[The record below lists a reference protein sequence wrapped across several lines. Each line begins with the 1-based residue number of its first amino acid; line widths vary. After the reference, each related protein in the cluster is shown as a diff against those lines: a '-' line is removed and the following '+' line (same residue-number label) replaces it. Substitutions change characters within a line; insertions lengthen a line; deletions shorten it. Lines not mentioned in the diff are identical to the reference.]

1 MSILFKFSLPFYFIL
16 TPLFSVSAPPFP
28 YEVEQ
33 PDGSKIPVRIFGHE
47 YYNWVETEDGYVID
61 WIEDATRLG
70 WYYCEL
76 NDVGKFSPSHIP
88 VEYPAPDNL
97 HIPRKLKE
105 FNPHVRK
112 ITHGDRHSGSSQDAN
127 LQRLAG
133 NSLIKPL
140 VFLVDFDNL
149 PYGMPDREYSKA
161 QFEQLLFENDL
172 ESDGSTLPSNY
183 DMSVRDYFHEISN
196 DSLEVFGDGGSIV
209 DWTEVSESYSYYVDG
224 EQGTGSGAHGVARS
238 AAALVVEIAMEVES
252 ELDFS
257 NFDGDGDGAVD
268 VVILIVE
275 GWGNGADNQ
284 FWPHMSLI
292 HGGESG
298 IALIDPDNT
307 NTNDDG
313 YFSLDG
319 VAIKKYIVIPE
330 QFHANGYGA
339 GKYYIHPIGTI
350 CHELGHVLGL
360 PDLYDTSEYSA
371 AGIGEWGLMGSGNWQ
386 KQTSPVYMSAWSRYQ
401 LGFINPII
409 RDAVVNNEEIL
420 LPAQSGEAEF
430 LAMILPMDSNMPQEY
445 LILENRQQLGAD
457 QYLERSGLLVWHID
471 ETITGMYPAM
481 NSVNVNPDFYGVKLL
496 QADGNIQL
504 EIEKSNQNSNSS
516 DSGDPFPGSS
526 GVTEL
531 DGSSS
536 PNTDTYSYDRDG
548 DGDVEQGGGS
558 GIAIGNISE
567 TSDGLITFTVT
578 NPNTNGEILG
588 YDEGGYNG
596 ISYPENQLFEW
607 AGVRF
612 EVSDTAL
619 LSGIETVFPPS
630 FSSSDVTDYT
640 LNIWEGWANNTPQNL
655 IYISTRNVNWSPDT
669 YRDGG
674 WAHISLLDE
683 AIVWNAG
690 ETYYVEINFNGTGGV
705 YPVDK
710 GLYSNSV
717 NSNYSYFRSNTDE
730 TCRRLTEIGDADWNI
745 RAVMSGIDDFSSL
758 STNIPEIPQKHEIYA
773 NYPNPF
779 NPVTTLSIYLT
790 NPSAVSYIVFDL
802 RGRQILQKEFNLLRG
817 GRHRFEVNMEKFSSG
832 VYFYQFTINDEKYS
846 PYKMLFLK

>member
-1 MSILFKFSLPFYFIL
+1 MNILFKNIFTF
-16 TPLFSVSAPPFP
+16 LFFTIHFLFAVSAPPSPF
-28 YEVEQ
+28 EVGQ
-33 PDGSKIPVRIFGHE
+33 PGGSKIPVRMFGHE
-47 YYNWVETEDGYVID
+47 YYSWMETEDGYVID
-61 WIEDATRLG
+61 WIEDDNRLG
-70 WYYCEL
+70 WYYCDL
-76 NDVGKFSPSHIP
+76 NSEGKFSPTHILA
-88 VEYPAPDNL
+88 EYPAPDNL
-97 HIPRKLKE
+97 YIPRKLKE
-105 FNPHVRK
+105 FNPHVRE
-112 ITHGDRHSGSSQDAN
+112 IAHSNRHSGSSHNAN
-127 LQRLAG
+127 LKRSTEA
-133 NSLIKPL
+133 NLIKPL

-149 PYGMPDREYSKA
+149 PSDMPARKYSKA

-172 ESDGSTLPSNY
+172 ESNGITLPPNY

-196 DSLEVFGDGGSIV
+196 DSLEVFGDNGSIV

-275 GWGNGADNQ
+275 GWGNGDNDQ
-284 FWPHMSLI
+284 FWPHMSII
-292 HGGESG
+292 HATGDNECWG
-298 IALIDPDNT
+298 ICKIDPNAP
-307 NTNDDG
+307 TNDDG

-330 QFHANGYGA
+330 QFHMAHFGVDEN
-339 GKYYIHPIGTI
+339 YIHPIGTI

-360 PDLYDTSEYSA
+360 PDLYDTSENSA
-371 AGIGEWGLMGSGNWQ
+371 AGIGQWGLMGAGNWQ
-386 KQTSPVYMSAWSRYQ
+386 RQTSPAYMSAWSRYQ
-401 LGFINPII
+401 LGFINPMII
-409 RDAVVNNEEIL
+409 DAAINSEEIL
-420 LPAQSGEAEF
+420 LPAESGEEEF

-445 LILENRQQLGAD
+445 LILENRQELGAD
-457 QYLERSGLLVWHID
+457 QHLKKSGLLVWHID
-471 ETITGMYPAM
+471 ETITGMYPAI
-481 NSVNVNPDFYGVKLL
+481 NAVNVNPEFYGVNLL
-496 QADGNIQL
+496 QADGEGDLYRDNG
-504 EIEKSNQNSNSS
+504 NS
-516 DSGDPFPGSS
+516 DSKDPYPGSL
-526 GVTEL
+526 GVEEL

-558 GIAIGNISE
+558 DIAIGNIVE

-578 NPNTNGEILG
+578 NPNSKGEILG
-588 YDEGGYNG
+588 YDEGGYDG
-596 ISYPENQLFEW
+596 ISYPENQLFQW

-612 EVSDTAL
+612 EVSDAAL

-630 FSSSDVTDYT
+630 FWGWDVADYT
-640 LNIWEGWANNTPQNL
+640 LNIWEGWANNTPQNQL
-655 IYISTRNVNWSPDT
+655 YTTSGYVNWNTDT
-669 YRDGG
+669 YRYGG

-683 AIVWNAG
+683 AIVWNSG

-705 YPVDK
+705 YPFDRGVYLKSSADS
-710 GLYSNSV
+710 L
-717 NSNYSYFRSNTDE
+717 SYFRGNTDE
-730 TCRRLTEIGDADWNI
+730 RCTPLITIADADWNI

-802 RGRQILQKEFNLLRG
+802 Q
-817 GRHRFEVNMEKFSSG
+817 GRHISQRNFPYLKSGYHNFDLHMSNLSSG
-832 VYFYQFTINDEKYS
+832 VYFYQFIINDNNQT
-846 PYKMLFLK
+846 PQKMLLLK